1 MLMRM
6 IETGGPIVYQ
16 QELND
21 PRGFKVDL
29 NDKNKC
35 FAWLRGMRIYI
46 SGSMANCMDTY
57 KDIFQ
62 RKAQQLTDLG
72 AIVVNPA
79 TLPIGLADRSY
90 MPICLSMLDGVDAIF
105 LFNDWEHSKGAN
117 LERAYAD
124 YQGKIMLYEIN
135 YRS

>member
-1 MLMRM
+1 MLIRM
-6 IETGGPIVYQ
+6 IETDGPIVYP

-29 NDKNKC
+29 NDKDKC
-35 FAWLRGMRIYI
+35 FGWMRGMRIYL
-46 SGSMANCMDTY
+46 SGAMANHIKY
-57 KDIFQ
+57 KDIFR
-62 RKAQQLTDLG
+62 RKAQQLKDLG

-90 MPICLSMLDGVDAIF
+90 MPICLSMLDGADAIY
-105 LFNDWEHSKGAN
+105 LFNDWEHSKAAN

-124 YQGKIMLYEIN
+124 YQAKLMLYEIN
-135 YRS
+135 RS